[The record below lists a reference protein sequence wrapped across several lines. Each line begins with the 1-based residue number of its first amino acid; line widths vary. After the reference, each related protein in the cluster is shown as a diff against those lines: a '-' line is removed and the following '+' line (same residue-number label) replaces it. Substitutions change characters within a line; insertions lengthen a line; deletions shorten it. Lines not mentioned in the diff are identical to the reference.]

1 MRTFCYEYYNLEL
14 YQAYILLR
22 RYNAWR
28 VYGLVSTLHMRLKIV
43 CRPTAREALFL
54 INHIYIPF
62 IFIMHAN
69 IFTKCMLIWPLHIQ
83 SLFSLISLTS

>member
-1 MRTFCYEYYNLEL
+1 MVFYAESFACMRTFCYEYYNLEL

-62 IFIMHAN
+62 IFIMHATFGHY
-69 IFTKCMLIWPLHIQ
+69 IYKAYFL
-83 SLFSLISLTS
+83 